1 MNTDGAEAP
10 KFSISEEAGADRLRL
25 LVISPGGLGLH
36 YHGPAISMFRLLS
49 GLSDQLE
56 VDVLHGSR
64 EQGSIEPLRGCV
76 IRTGIASAHF
86 RHSLSYLFGASWFV
100 LRCAK
105 KYDAVLLI
113 SVNLLTLVPGA
124 IAHTRGI
131 RVVSRAAALAE
142 ASTSTGGL
150 IGRKLKRA
158 LLRRASAYLA
168 ISSRIKDAFVDA
180 LENRAKV
187 HLISNGVDVDR
198 FSPADAA
205 KRLRF
210 SKEMG
215 LKPASR
221 MRLVCVGA
229 LGERKGQHLVVK
241 ALALL
246 PSDVT
251 LLLVGPN
258 RQEGY
263 EQRIADLVNE
273 LGLNDR
279 IDCISYM
286 KDIERAYVV
295 GDIYLLPSVGE
306 GMPNGMLEA
315 MASGLVPLG
324 TRVSG
329 IEDLIEEG
337 CGRFVQR
344 DPKSIASAVQCYID
358 DPELLARERSAARD
372 KMTNA
377 YGSAIVSKRVF
388 DLLSDRRD

>member
-1 MNTDGAEAP
+1 MSAQ
-10 KFSISEEAGADRLRL
+10 SQADPNQASSYANEPLKLL
-25 LVISPGGLGLH
+25 LVSPGGLGDH
-36 YHGPAISMFRLLS
+36 YHGPAISIFRMLC
-49 GLSDQLE
+49 GLKDGLQIQ
-56 VDVLHGSR
+56 VLYGSSQ
-64 EQGSIEPLRGCV
+64 QGSIEPLKGEATYV
-76 IRTGIASAHF
+76 GKASDHF
-86 RHSLSYLFGASWFV
+86 GKSLGYLMGATWFM
-100 LRCAK
+100 LRRAREF
-105 KYDAVLLI
+105 DVVLLV
-113 SVNLLTLVPGA
+113 SMNLLTLIPGA
-124 IAHTRGI
+124 IAHMRGV
-131 RVVSRAAALAE
+131 RVISRAAAIAE
-142 ASTSTGGL
+142 ASTITGGSLGQRFKRTL
-150 IGRKLKRA
+150 IGK
-158 LLRRASAYLA
+158 ASAYLA
-168 ISSRIKDAFVDA
+168 ISRGIADA
-180 LENRAKV
+180 LAELVGSMGKV
-187 HLISNGVDVDR
+187 HLISNGVDVVR
-198 FSPADAA
+198 FSPVDAA
-205 KRLRF
+205 SRLRLADD
-210 SKEMG
+210 MG
-215 LKPASR
+215 LKPTSK

-229 LGERKGQHLVVK
+229 LGDRKGQHLVVK

-263 EQRIADLVNE
+263 EQKIGDLVNE

-286 KDIERAYVV
+286 KDIERAYAV

-344 DPKSIASAVQCYID
+344 DPKSIASAVQCYVD

-372 KMTNA
+372 KITNA
-377 YGSAIVSKRVF
+377 YDSAIISKRVF